1 MSRQTFFLK
10 RATKGSNS
18 DNCFELLLLVSV
30 KLTLFILCFNADLR
44 EEVCYGTVSSSGCG
58 NPYGGRYKKV
68 DCCCSVVGSG
78 WGNPCQE
85 CPLANTGKVK

>member
-1 MSRQTFFLK
+1 MSRPTFFLK
-10 RATKGSNS
+10 KATKDSNS
-18 DNCFELLLLVSV
+18 DNYCCKFQ
-30 KLTLFILCFNADLR
+30 LTLFILSFNADLR

-58 NPYGGRYKKV
+58 SPYGGRYKKV

-85 CPLANTGKVK
+85 CPLANTGNVK